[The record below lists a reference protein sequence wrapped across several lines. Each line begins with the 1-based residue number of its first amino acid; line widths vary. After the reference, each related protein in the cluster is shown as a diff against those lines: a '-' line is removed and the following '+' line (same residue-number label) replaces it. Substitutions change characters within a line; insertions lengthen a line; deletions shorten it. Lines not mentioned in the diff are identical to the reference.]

1 MALAI
6 MGSGGDAPGMN
17 AAVKKFVDYLYDRGE
32 TPYLIYDGLEGLI
45 DGKIK
50 KAEHKDVAGILHR
63 GGCVIRSSRSK
74 RFYDYAYRKE
84 AYENL
89 QKNGIDGL
97 VVLGG
102 DGSFRAMDIFSK
114 EFPLNFVGI
123 PTTIDNDIYGTD
135 YCLGVDTALN
145 TIRDALDKIYDTAST
160 FKRAFVVE
168 VMGRECGY
176 LAVISAL
183 GSGAEVCVIP
193 EVAFNRPV
201 AEARLKAEIANGR
214 SYILAIVAEGTQK
227 TQEIAEWLEKDLNFE
242 TRTTVLGHIQ
252 RGGSPSSYDRLMAF
266 EFAVRAVDHLLQS
279 RHSNKIVVYT
289 EGGFDLMEIDEVVN
303 NKYRI
308 NPRHLAM
315 LNILD

>member
-32 TPYLIYDGLEGLI
+32 TPHLIYDGLEGLI

-74 RFYDYAYRKE
+74 RFYDYEYRKQ

-102 DGSFRAMDIFSK
+102 DGSFRAMDVFSK
-114 EFPLNFVGI
+114 EFPVNFVGI

-160 FKRAFVVE
+160 FNRAFVVE

-176 LAVISAL
+176 LAVISAM

-201 AEARLKAEIANGR
+201 AEARLKREIANGR
-214 SYILAIVAEGTQK
+214 NYILAIVAEGTKK
-227 TQEIAEWLEKDLNFE
+227 TQEIAEWIEKDLGFE
-242 TRTTVLGHIQ
+242 TRVTVLGHIQ
-252 RGGSPSSYDRLMAF
+252 RGGAPSSYDRLMAF
-266 EFAVRAVDHLLQS
+266 EFAVRAVDHLLESQ
-279 RHSNKIVVYT
+279 RSNKVVVYQN
-289 EGGFDLMEIDEVVN
+289 GHFDLLEIDTVVS
-303 NKYRI
+303 NKYQL